1 SELPMEANVRWLL
14 LTLVTIK
21 VAENSPLSNCPMTT
35 IRQIVQRAA
44 LAAKDPAT
52 QMQMIRR
59 ILEDVQGGTWGVLIV
74 RDPMLVSQEVH
85 WTIPDHVN
93 ADGTPAFC
101 LTVTRGW
108 QYNVFK
114 TGSADIPDRVTIE
127 DFISKMRHSDALQPS
142 KTSPTKL
149 SVAEFDNRLAQAIDR
164 ERKRRKTATKRKEIL
179 SIING
184 GKDNIEKL

>member
-1 SELPMEANVRWLL
+1 MEANVRWLL
-14 LTLVTIK
+14 LTLVTLR
-21 VAENSPLSNCPMTT
+21 ASFCSPLSNCPMSS

-59 ILEDVQGGTWGVLIV
+59 ILEDVNGGTWGVLIV

-93 ADGTPAFC
+93 PDGTPAFC

-114 TGSADIPDRVTIE
+114 TGTEDIPDRVTIE
-127 DFISKMRHSDALQPS
+127 DFISKMRHSDVRQTS

-149 SVAEFDNRLAQAIDR
+149 TVTEFDARLAQAIDR
-164 ERKRRKTATKRKEIL
+164 ERKRRKTATKRKEML

-184 GKDNIEKL
+184 GKDSIEKT

>member
-1 SELPMEANVRWLL
+1 MEANVRLPLL
-14 LTLVTIK
+14 ILVLVIVTSS
-21 VAENSPLSNCPMTT
+21 SPLSNCPMSA

-59 ILEDVQGGTWGVLIV
+59 ILEDVHGGTWGVLIV

-93 ADGTPAFC
+93 PDGTPAFC

-114 TGSADIPDRVTIE
+114 TGTDDIPDRVTIE
-127 DFISKMRHSDALQPS
+127 DFISKMRHSDTKPPS
-142 KTSPTKL
+142 KSAPTKL
-149 SVAEFDNRLAQAIDR
+149 SIAEFDTRLAQAIDF
-164 ERKRRKTATKRKEIL
+164 ERKRRKTMTKRKEIL

-184 GKDNIEKL
+184 GRESVEK